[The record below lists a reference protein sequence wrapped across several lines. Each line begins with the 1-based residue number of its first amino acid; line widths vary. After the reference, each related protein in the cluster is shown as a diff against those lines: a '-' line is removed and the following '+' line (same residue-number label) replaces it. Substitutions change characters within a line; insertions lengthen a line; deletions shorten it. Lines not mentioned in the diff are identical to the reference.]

1 MESDRCYHTLHT
13 HTQSLSKDTHTSAVV
28 LTHTGD
34 YYCAGV
40 DLSGSFE
47 LGTPQNTYNKIVESN
62 RNVFDTFLDFEKPLI
77 AACNG
82 HAIGASV
89 TSATLCDAIVAAS
102 PEVTFTTPFGRLGI
116 SPEGCSSVRLHH
128 LCLPHPPTHTHSSPQ
143 IHFEKC
149 FGKDFANEMLKENR
163 VLRAD
168 EALSIGFVDEVVE
181 KEDMLLSRARKI
193 ASERIGKPRKI
204 HGEELTRYKDV
215 NLEESHDLA
224 KAFMSEKFLQA
235 QIDFA
240 SSKGKNVACFVL
252 PMLRLFGVEW

>member
-1 MESDRCYHTLHT
+1 MLSSLLSTL
-13 HTQSLSKDTHTSAVV
+13 QSLSKDTSASAVV
-28 LTHTGD
+28 LTGTGD

-128 LCLPHPPTHTHSSPQ
+128 LSLPHPPPPHTHTPQ
-143 IHFEKC
+143 LRYISRNVSVRILRMKC
-149 FGKDFANEMLKENR
+149 
-163 VLRAD
+163 
-168 EALSIGFVDEVVE
+168 
-181 KEDMLLSRARKI
+181 
-193 ASERIGKPRKI
+193 
-204 HGEELTRYKDV
+204 
-215 NLEESHDLA
+215 
-224 KAFMSEKFLQA
+224 
-235 QIDFA
+235 
-240 SSKGKNVACFVL
+240 
-252 PMLRLFGVEW
+252 

>member
-1 MESDRCYHTLHT
+1 MLLSRLCQTASRRCTRQLSSSSSSSILLTSDPDENGVVTVTMNRPKKLNGWSPKMLSSLLTTL
-13 HTQSLSKDTHTSAVV
+13 QSLSKDTSASAVV
-28 LTHTGD
+28 LTGTGD

-128 LCLPHPPTHTHSSPQ
+128 LSLPQTPTHTHTLLTSDT
-143 IHFEKC
+143 FR
-149 FGKDFANEMLKENR
+149 EMFR
-163 VLRAD
+163 
-168 EALSIGFVDEVVE
+168 
-181 KEDMLLSRARKI
+181 
-193 ASERIGKPRKI
+193 
-204 HGEELTRYKDV
+204 
-215 NLEESHDLA
+215 
-224 KAFMSEKFLQA
+224 
-235 QIDFA
+235 
-240 SSKGKNVACFVL
+240 
-252 PMLRLFGVEW
+252 